1 MRLGT
6 SLAVAVFALAHA
18 ASAQSL
24 PQWTGE
30 LTVGEGRHT
39 ARAGNTLFFDDY
51 GGLMRVGLSYRITGT
66 GPRAAY
72 VKLDYVTDGDFADN
86 LVCAVTPAGGCYQ
99 RFHAGHGG
107 STALGVRQRLVGPL
121 VVGAAAGI
129 GQYGGSAGGAGVRP
143 YVEGEI
149 SLHVLPHVAVMGLG
163 RYVRWSAGENTYWV
177 APLMAGIQIH

>member
-1 MRLGT
+1 MTLGT
-6 SLAVAVFALAHA
+6 RLAVAAFILARA

-24 PQWTGE
+24 PRWTGE

-39 ARAGNTLFFDDY
+39 ARAGTALYFDDY
-51 GGLMRVGLSYRITGT
+51 GGLLRAGLGYRIAGR
-66 GPRAAY
+66 GQRAAY
-72 VKLDYVTDGDFADN
+72 VKLDYATDGDFADK
-86 LVCAVTPAGGCYQ
+86 LVCAVTPVGGCYQ

-107 STALGVRQRLVGPL
+107 SVALGVRQRLVGPL

-149 SLHVLPHVAVMGLG
+149 NLRVFPHVAVMGLG
-163 RYVRWSAGENTYWV
+163 RYVRWSAAEGPYWFV
-177 APLMAGIQIH
+177 PLMAGLQIH